1 MYNINIRNLKVR
13 LNGKEI
19 LRGIDLSFQYPSL
32 YFILGRNG
40 SGKSTLLR
48 AIANLIPFEGEITIN
63 GKDVKSYKRKELSK
77 LIGYVWQNPLYGF
90 FEETVERE
98 IKFIIRNLGLKESIF
113 DYITNFF
120 SINHILYR
128 SPFTLSGGEAKRVSI
143 SSVIVADQPILLLDE
158 PESEM
163 DLDGLRRIT
172 SYLQINASRKL
183 LIVAT
188 HNPLIAYKLR
198 DHVKEVYLLSSG
210 KILRKIEPSQL
221 NDSKL
226 LESIG
231 IVPLDWWFK

>member
-1 MYNINIRNLKVR
+1 MYNINIRNLNVK
-13 LNGKEI
+13 LNDREI
-19 LRGIDLSFQYPSL
+19 LRDINLSFQYPSL
-32 YFILGRNG
+32 YFILGQNG

-63 GKDVKSYKRKELSK
+63 GKDIRSYKRKDLSR
-77 LIGYVWQNPLYGF
+77 LVGYVWQNPLYGF

-98 IKFIIRNLGLKESIF
+98 IKFIIRNLDLREDVFEQIV
-113 DYITNFF
+113 NFF
-120 SINHILYR
+120 NINHLLHR

-163 DLDGLRRIT
+163 DLDGLRKII
-172 SYLQINASRKL
+172 SYLRINASKKL

-198 DHVKEVYLLSSG
+198 DIVKEIYLLKSG
-210 KILRKIEPSQL
+210 RIFSKINVSQL
-221 NDSKL
+221 EDSDL
-226 LESIG
+226 LELVG
-231 IVPLDWWFK
+231 IVPINWWYK